1 MFRGVFRNT
10 KLWVLRDHITF
21 CGGWGG
27 RLPNIIGNLSR
38 WRFGVCNTRFRILIL
53 GLGLGAIVIKLSLF
67 RCMYK
72 GFLDSAKI

>member
-21 CGGWGG
+21 WGWWGG

-53 GLGLGAIVIKLSLF
+53 GSKEYTIKFPKSFSAIDNSK
-67 RCMYK
+67 RN
-72 GFLDSAKI
+72 